1 MAEAAT
7 IARPYAKAAFMSAR
21 DAKSL
26 PAWSAALEAASGM
39 VGDARV
45 ADLIGNP
52 KMSPDQVVSLF
63 AGLAGADAAGSGAVG
78 GGAAAVDVD
87 AHWQNFIR
95 LLAANKRL
103 DVLPEIAAQ
112 YEMLRAQYENELDVE
127 VTSAVALD
135 EAQRKKLL
143 TALKTRFKR
152 DVRMTTSID
161 PRLLGGAVIRAGD
174 LVIDGSINGRLQRMA
189 TELGS

>member
-21 DAKSL
+21 DAKAL
-26 PAWSAALEAASGM
+26 PAWSQALREGSGVAA
-39 VGDARV
+39 DTRI
-45 ADLIGNP
+45 ADLISNP
-52 KMSPDQVVSLF
+52 KMSVDQVVSMF
-63 AGLAGADAAGSGAVG
+63 AGL
-78 GGAAAVDVD
+78 GGAGID
-87 AHWQNFIR
+87 AHWQNFVR
-95 LLAANKRL
+95 LLATNKRL
-103 DVLPEIAAQ
+103 DVLPEIAVQ
-112 YEMLRAQYENELDVE
+112 YELLRAQYENELDVQ

-135 EAQRKKLL
+135 GTQEAKLIA
-143 TALKTRFKR
+143 ALKTRFKR

-161 PRLLGGAVIRAGD
+161 PTLLGGAVIRAGD